1 MKTHSIYTGVSI
13 FTKNI
18 ILSPNIFNLM
28 HLHNSHYISIFYAAY
43 KTTKTSTGTILK
55 NGPAKTP
62 PRSTDE
68 RTYLNYQKLKYLCH
82 KCAEIK
88 IPSKKKLSCIEQLS
102 LSEILLKSG
111 RNPKSSD
118 AQNSKGEFLDNLI
131 PIWFKHISYMV

>member
-68 RTYLNYQKLKYLCH
+68 RTYLVFNTKR
-82 KCAEIK
+82 
-88 IPSKKKLSCIEQLS
+88 PLSDVW
-102 LSEILLKSG
+102 LLRYK
-111 RNPKSSD
+111 
-118 AQNSKGEFLDNLI
+118 QNSFGCFQNKSEALFLSKTPKTVLLI
-131 PIWFKHISYMV
+131 SQQPNIAQRPFCIQNERQDTLYHLI

>member
-88 IPSKKKLSCIEQLS
+88 IPSKQKLATHQLEFSDSIAGDAYSVSC
-102 LSEILLKSG
+102 
-111 RNPKSSD
+111 
-118 AQNSKGEFLDNLI
+118 
-131 PIWFKHISYMV
+131 

>member
-88 IPSKKKLSCIEQLS
+88 IPSKKKSRQV
-102 LSEILLKSG
+102 KSG
-111 RNPKSSD
+111 QIKSG
-118 AQNSKGEFLDNLI
+118 QVK
-131 PIWFKHISYMV
+131 